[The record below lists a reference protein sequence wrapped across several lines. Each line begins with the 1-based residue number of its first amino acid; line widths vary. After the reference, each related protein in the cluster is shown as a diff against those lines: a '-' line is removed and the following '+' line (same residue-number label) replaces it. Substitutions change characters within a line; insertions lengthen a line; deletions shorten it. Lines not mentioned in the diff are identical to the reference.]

1 MKRKPW
7 KSVYRNALQ
16 LVLVGAVTGVVVG
29 LVVTI
34 YNLLFTYS
42 EDFARGSYAAVRS
55 NPLWIPV
62 WVLALALGA
71 FLVCSAIQA
80 SKIIKGCGI
89 PETEGAT
96 RGILRLHWWRDATLM
111 FAVTLL
117 EVFMG
122 LSIGAEGSSVLI
134 GGAIGDGVSSGLK
147 RNFMVRRYQVTGGA
161 CAGLAVAS
169 NAPLTGMAFAF
180 EEAHKRFTPE
190 VFICAFSSVIFAMLT
205 RTLLYAAFQ
214 MPVVNA
220 FDTFSFKEVVLPLK
234 DYPFVLLAG
243 IVCGVL
249 GVLFYKGVFAV
260 RKLFRKISVKNSFW
274 RDFIKVSIA
283 ILLGGCIAL
292 IAVDAL
298 GGGHHLIQSLG
309 SGADHGVTSLF
320 GMPLVWTLI
329 VVALLK
335 GIATCLN
342 VGAGVPCGIF
352 IPIIAI
358 GACIGGVLNQA
369 WLAMGMDKAFCDLMI
384 MICMATFFATI
395 VKAPLTSIIMICEFT
410 WSFSPLLPVIIGVSI
425 GYIIGDISRTDGIY
439 DELLEVYEK
448 EEKLHTEY
456 KEERFEVCVAEGSL
470 AEKREIAAVLW
481 PANARIVAITRDG
494 KFVVPEG
501 KTVLCAGD
509 LLTIVCKTEDR
520 EVSGDDLNHIVG
532 A

>member
-16 LVLVGAVTGVVVG
+16 LVAVGAVTGVVVG

-34 YNLLFTYS
+34 YNLLFSYS
-42 EDFARGSYAAVRS
+42 EDFARASYAAIRN
-55 NPLWIPV
+55 NPLWLFV
-62 WVLALALGA
+62 WIVALGIAA
-71 FLVCSAIQA
+71 FLVCSAMQA

-134 GGAIGDGVSSGLK
+134 GGAIGDGVSSGLR
-147 RNFMVRRYQVTGGA
+147 RNFMMRRYQVTGGA

-190 VFICAFSSVIFAMLT
+190 VFICAFSSVVFAMLT
-205 RTLLYAAFQ
+205 RTLLYEAFQ
-214 MPVVNA
+214 LPVSNA
-220 FDTFSFKEVVLPLK
+220 FDSFSFAGVVLPLTN
-234 DYPFVLLAG
+234 YPFVLVAG

-260 RKLFRKISVKNSFW
+260 RKLFRKISVKSAFW

-283 ILLGGCIAL
+283 FLLGGCIAL
-292 IAVDAL
+292 LAVDAL

-309 SGADHGVTSLF
+309 SGTSHGVTSLF

-342 VGAGVPCGIF
+342 IGAGVPCGIF

-358 GACIGGVLNQA
+358 GACIGAVLNQA
-369 WLAMGMDKAFCDLMI
+369 WLALGMDPAYCDLMI

-395 VKAPLTSIIMICEFT
+395 VKAPITSIVMICEFT

-425 GYIIGDISRTDGIY
+425 GYIIGDVSRTDGIY
-439 DELLEVYEK
+439 DELLEVYE
-448 EEKLHTEY
+448 EEEQLHAEY
-456 KEERFEVCVAEGSL
+456 KEEKYLVEVAVGSL
-470 AEKREIAAVLW
+470 AEKREIRAVLW
-481 PANARIVAITRDG
+481 PTNARVVEITRDG
-494 KFVVPEG
+494 KAVVPEG
-501 KTVLCAGD
+501 NTVLFAGD
-509 LLTIVCKTEDR
+509 LLTVVC
-520 EVSGDDLNHIVG
+520 
-532 A
+532 